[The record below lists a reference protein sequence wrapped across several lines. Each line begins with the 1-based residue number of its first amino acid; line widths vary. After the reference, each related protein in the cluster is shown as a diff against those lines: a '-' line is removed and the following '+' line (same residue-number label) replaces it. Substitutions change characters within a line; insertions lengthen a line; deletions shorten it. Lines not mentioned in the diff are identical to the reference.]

1 MKKNSANE
9 FSEGRF
15 QMKASAA
22 HLALRVDKGEG
33 AALAS
38 QVDEGRGGLQ
48 VLRQGQGGGAGGDQ
62 GECEE
67 VHLLLGFL
75 FFG

>member
-1 MKKNSANE
+1 
-9 FSEGRF
+9 
-15 QMKASAA
+15 MKASAA
-22 HLALRVDKGEG
+22 HMALRVDEGER

-38 QVDEGRGGLQ
+38 QVDQGRGGLQ
-48 VLRQGQGGGAGGDQ
+48 VLCQGQGGGAGGDQ

-67 VHLLLGFL
+67 VHLWLGFL

>member
-1 MKKNSANE
+1 
-9 FSEGRF
+9 
-15 QMKASAA
+15 MKASAA
-22 HLALRVDKGEG
+22 HLALRVDEGER

-38 QVDEGRGGLQ
+38 QVDQGRGGLQ
-48 VLRQGQGGGAGGDQ
+48 VLRQGQGRGAGGDQ

-67 VHLLLGFL
+67 VHLWLGFL

>member
-9 FSEGRF
+9 YSERRF

-22 HLALRVDKGEG
+22 DLALRVDEGEG

-38 QVDEGRGGLQ
+38 QVDQGRGGLQ
-48 VLRQGQGGGAGGDQ
+48 VLCQGQGGGAGGDQ

-67 VHLLLGFL
+67 VHLWLGFL

>member
-1 MKKNSANE
+1 
-9 FSEGRF
+9 
-15 QMKASAA
+15 MKASAA
-22 HLALRVDKGEG
+22 HLALRVDEGEG

-38 QVDEGRGGLQ
+38 QVDERRSSLQ
-48 VLRQGQGGGAGGDQ
+48 ILRQGQGGGAGGHQ

-67 VHLLLGFL
+67 VHLWLGFL

>member
-1 MKKNSANE
+1 
-9 FSEGRF
+9 
-15 QMKASAA
+15 MKATPAY
-22 HLALRVDKGEG
+22 LALRVDEGEG

-38 QVDEGRGGLQ
+38 QVDQGRGGLQ
-48 VLRQGQGGGAGGDQ
+48 VLRKGQGGGAGGDQ

-67 VHLLLGFL
+67 VHLWLGFL

>member
-1 MKKNSANE
+1 
-9 FSEGRF
+9 
-15 QMKASAA
+15 MKATAA
-22 HLALRVDKGEG
+22 YLALRVDEGEG

-38 QVDEGRGGLQ
+38 QVDQGRGGLQ
-48 VLRQGQGGGAGGDQ
+48 VLCKGQGGGAGGDQ

-67 VHLLLGFL
+67 VHLWLGFL

>member
-1 MKKNSANE
+1 
-9 FSEGRF
+9 
-15 QMKASAA
+15 MKASAA

-38 QVDEGRGGLQ
+38 QVDQGRGGLQ
-48 VLRQGQGGGAGGDQ
+48 VLRQGQGRGAGGDQ

-67 VHLLLGFL
+67 VHLWLGFL

>member
-1 MKKNSANE
+1 
-9 FSEGRF
+9 
-15 QMKASAA
+15 MKASAA
-22 HLALRVDKGEG
+22 HLALRVDEGEG

-38 QVDEGRGGLQ
+38 QVDQGRGGLQ

-67 VHLLLGFL
+67 VHL
-75 FFG
+75 